1 MVNEIHN
8 KGEEHMANDL
18 EEKFVADDGV
28 STVPDAVTPGGGVAK
43 RKLADL
49 DKKVHPKAE
58 KLNSGA
64 TPGQKVAES
73 EEADDEA
80 EVIEEVISIEESIAS
95 IFEGMD
101 LSEDFKGK
109 VTMVFEAAVNEAATV
124 KANAIAEELEE
135 EFEKQ
140 LQESIDEAME
150 EIVENLDS
158 YLDYV
163 VNEWLQENEV
173 AIEAGIK
180 VEMAESLMEG
190 LKELFTEHNIEIDE
204 DTIDVVAGLEEE
216 IAELRGEINKAINEN
231 IELSNAVLSLEA
243 ERVFEEMTEGL
254 TVSQRERLRSLSEN
268 LNVTDLDS
276 YASNLETLKES
287 FFKKAKPSLNDS
299 TYEDE
304 DEIIAEEGNKKPS
317 SQYAT
322 VNALVEAL
330 DARSSKK

>member
-1 MVNEIHN
+1 
-8 KGEEHMANDL
+8 MANDL
-18 EEKFVADDGV
+18 EEKFVSGDGI
-28 STVPDAVTPGGGVAK
+28 SSVPSPVTPAGGAVK
-43 RKLADL
+43 RKLADMH
-49 DKKVHPKAE
+49 KKVHTKAD
-58 KLNSGA
+58 KLDHSK
-64 TPGQKVAES
+64 TPGQKVAGS
-73 EEADDEA
+73 EEVDDEA
-80 EVIEEVISIEESIAS
+80 EVISIEESIAS

-101 LSEDFKGK
+101 LSEDFRDK
-109 VTMVFEAAVNEAATV
+109 VTLVFEAAVNEAATV

-173 AIEAGIK
+173 AIETGIK

-204 DTIDVVAGLEEE
+204 DTIDVVACLEEE
-216 IAELRGEINKAINEN
+216 IAELKGEINKAINEN

-287 FFKKAKPSLNDS
+287 FFKKSKHSLNDS
-299 TYEDE
+299 TYKDE
-304 DEIIAEEGNKKPS
+304 DEIVTEERNKKPS
-317 SQYAT
+317 SEYAT

>member
-28 STVPDAVTPGGGVAK
+28 STVPDAVTPAGGVAK

-49 DKKVHPKAE
+49 DKKVHPKAD
-58 KLNSGA
+58 KLDHGK

-73 EEADDEA
+73 EEVDDDA
-80 EVIEEVISIEESIAS
+80 EVISIEESIAS

-173 AIEAGIK
+173 AIETGIK

-243 ERVFEEMTEGL
+243 EKVFEEMTEGL

-287 FFKKAKPSLNDS
+287 FFKKTKPSLNES

-304 DEIIAEEGNKKPS
+304 DEIITEEKTKKTT